1 MPELAKEEVVEKLI
15 KIAKKSLKP
24 AKSTENQPVQVKWR
38 FELSAKNLR
47 TITFILVIS
56 IIFSGLY
63 WWNTK
68 IKFNDEPALIIPASE
83 NID

>member
-1 MPELAKEEVVEKLI
+1 MHELDKEEVVEKLI

-24 AKSTENQPVQVKWR
+24 AKSTENQPVQVKCR
-38 FELSAKNLR
+38 FEFSSKNLR

-68 IKFNDEPALIIPASE
+68 I
-83 NID
+83 